1 MPRMTF
7 NLQGYMVCGTHEV
20 AELTKQGWRVIS
32 DEEFQSVLD
41 KKRKPAKSDTIKP
54 IAAEQPA
61 IPTSAAF
68 VSRKP
73 TKPSISN
80 DHEEI

>member
-41 KKRKPAKSDTIKP
+41 KKRTPAKSDTISAP
-54 IAAEQPA
+54 VIPA
-61 IPTSAAF
+61 PEVQTRTLGRP
-68 VSRKP
+68 RKI
-73 TKPSISN
+73 TPSILN
-80 DHEEI
+80 DGE